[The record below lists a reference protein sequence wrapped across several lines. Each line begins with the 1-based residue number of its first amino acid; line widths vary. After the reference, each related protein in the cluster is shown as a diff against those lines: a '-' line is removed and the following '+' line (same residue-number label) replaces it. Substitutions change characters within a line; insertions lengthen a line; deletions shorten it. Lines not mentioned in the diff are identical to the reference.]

1 MKKPILK
8 STKKPKYNIV
18 VSGAAVT
25 KICCH
30 DIEALSRQVGE
41 EIAKRGH
48 TLITGATSGVPYY
61 CALGCN
67 EAGGYNVG
75 FSPAESELAHIK
87 SYCLPVDPF
96 DVMIYTGADYT
107 GRDVIMTKS
116 ADAVIII
123 CGRMGTLHEFTTAVE
138 TKKPIGIL
146 ERTGGVADE
155 IRNIMKRVYSREE
168 EDVIFETDPNILMDK
183 IIEIIEERK
192 KKNLKHLKQA
202 KKSHVIK

>member
-1 MKKPILK
+1 MKKN
-8 STKKPKYNIV
+8 SKKPRYNIV
-18 VSGAAVT
+18 VSGAAET

-30 DIEALSRQVGE
+30 NIEELSREIGV
-41 EIAKRGH
+41 EIAVAGH
-48 TLITGATSGVPYY
+48 TLITGATNGVPFYS
-61 CALGCN
+61 ALGCK
-67 EAGGYNVG
+67 EAGGFNVG

-107 GRDVIMTKS
+107 GRDVTMTKS

-155 IRNIMKRVYSREE
+155 IRNIIKRVYSREE
-168 EDVIFETDPNILMDK
+168 EKIIFETNPKILVEK
-183 IIEIIEERK
+183 IIKTIEETK
-192 KKNLKHLKQA
+192 KKNIKYLK
-202 KKSHVIK
+202 KKKNND